1 MKLLTLVT
9 LIASWGA
16 VSAARFLV
24 RVAPGQAIRWASS
37 RPSVDERRRGAIDSM
52 SYAVGTVGR
61 LTGATCLD
69 QAIALT
75 LILSV
80 IRVPARLVIGVERG
94 AAEFGAHAWVESNGR
109 VILGAAEASRYA
121 ALPLGAR

>member
-1 MKLLTLVT
+1 MKFVTLLTLS
-9 LIASWGA
+9 ASWGA
-16 VSAARFLV
+16 VSAARLWV
-24 RVAPGQAIRWASS
+24 KVAPGQAIRWASA
-37 RPSVDERRRGAIDSM
+37 RPSTDERRRGAIDSV
-52 SYAVGTVGR
+52 SYAVGTAGR
-61 LTGATCLD
+61 LTGATCLE

-75 LILSV
+75 LLLAA

-121 ALPLGAR
+121 ALPIGAR